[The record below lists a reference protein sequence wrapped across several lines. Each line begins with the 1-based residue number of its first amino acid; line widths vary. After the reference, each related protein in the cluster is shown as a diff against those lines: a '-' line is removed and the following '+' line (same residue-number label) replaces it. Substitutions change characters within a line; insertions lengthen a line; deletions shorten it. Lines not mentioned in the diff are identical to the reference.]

1 MAVKSVKD
9 LDLTNKKVLVRVDF
23 NVPVVDG
30 KITDITRITASVP
43 TIDYILKQK
52 GTSVILMSHLGRPKG
67 GEKKAEFSLA
77 PVGKKLSEVMNKKV
91 IMAPDCI
98 GEAVEKLVKESKPGD
113 IILLENVRY
122 YEEEEKNNPEFAKKL
137 AKLGDVYINDAFGT
151 AHRAHASTEGISKF
165 VSSSAAGLLIEKEI
179 AFMEPILKNPKQP
192 FVAVI
197 GGAKVSSK
205 IAVLES
211 LLKTCSAMV
220 IGGGMSYTFLKA
232 MGKKIGKSL
241 LEEDYIDTAKKFLK
255 AAADKK
261 VEIVFPL
268 DRVCA
273 KEFSENAEPIYIENN
288 EIPDDLTGMDI
299 GPKSIEAI
307 RKCLAN
313 AQTIVWNGPMGVFEF
328 KNFQKG
334 TLAVAE
340 MIANS
345 KAITVIGGGDSV
357 SAINEFG
364 YADKVSHVST
374 GGGASLEYLE
384 GKPLPGI
391 VALEK

>member
-9 LDLTNKKVLVRVDF
+9 VDLKNKKVLVRVDF
-23 NVPVVDG
+23 NVPIIDG
-30 KITDITRITASVP
+30 KITDITRITASIP
-43 TIDYILKQK
+43 TIDYILKQQ
-52 GTSVILMSHLGRPKG
+52 GSTVILMSHLGRPKG
-67 GEKKAEFSLA
+67 EKNPEFSLA
-77 PVGKKLSEVMNKKV
+77 IVANKLSEIIGKKV
-91 IMAPDCI
+91 IMAPNCI

-122 YEEEEKNNPEFAKKL
+122 YKEEEKNDPEFSKKL

-151 AHRAHASTEGISKF
+151 AHRAHASTEGITKF
-165 VSSSAAGLLIEKEI
+165 ISSSAAGLLIEKEVK
-179 AFMEPILKNPKQP
+179 FFEPLLKNPKQP

-211 LLKTCSAMV
+211 LLKTCSTMI

-241 LEEDYIDTAKKFLK
+241 LEEDYIETAKKFIK
-255 AAADKK
+255 AAEEKK
-261 VEIVFPL
+261 VEIIFPL

-273 KEFSENAEPIYIENN
+273 KEFAENSEPIYIENN
-288 EIPDDLTGMDI
+288 EIPDELTGMDI
-299 GPKSIEAI
+299 GPKTIEAI

-313 AQTIVWNGPMGVFEF
+313 AATIIWNGPMGVFEF

-334 TLAVAE
+334 SLAVAE
-340 MIANS
+340 MVANS

>member
-9 LDLTNKKVLVRVDF
+9 IDLTNKKVLVRVDF
-23 NVPVVDG
+23 NVPIKEG
-30 KITDITRITASVP
+30 KIKDVTRITASTP
-43 TIDYILKQK
+43 TIDYILSQK
-52 GTSVILMSHLGRPKG
+52 GTTVILMSHLGRPKG
-67 GEKKAEFSLA
+67 GEKNPEFSLA
-77 PVGKKLSEVMNKKV
+77 PVAKKLEEIIGKKV
-91 IMAPDCI
+91 IMASDCI
-98 GEAVEKLVKESKPGD
+98 GDAVEKLVKESKPGD
-113 IILLENVRY
+113 IILLENVRFY
-122 YEEEEKNNPEFAKKL
+122 KEEEANDQEFAKKL

-151 AHRAHASTEGISKF
+151 AHRAHASTEGLAKF
-165 VSSSAAGLLIEKEI
+165 LPAAAGFLIEKEVK
-179 AFMEPILKNPKQP
+179 FLGPILENPKQP
-192 FVAVI
+192 FVAII

-205 IAVLES
+205 IEVLES
-211 LLKTCSAMV
+211 LLKTCKGMV
-220 IGGGMSYTFLKA
+220 IGGGMAYTFIKA
-232 MGKKIGKSL
+232 MGGKVGKSL

-261 VEIVFPL
+261 VEVILPV
-268 DRVCA
+268 DNVCA
-273 KEFSENAEPIYIENN
+273 KEFAENAEPVYIDNR

-299 GPKSIEAI
+299 GPKTIEAI
-307 RKCLAN
+307 KKGLAN
-313 AQTIVWNGPMGVFEF
+313 AETIVWNGPVGVFEF
-328 KNFQKG
+328 KNFQNG

-340 MIANS
+340 MVASS

-357 SAINEFG
+357 SAINKFG

>member
-9 LDLTNKKVLVRVDF
+9 IDLKNKKVLIRVDF
-23 NVPVVDG
+23 NVPVIDG
-30 KITDITRITASVP
+30 KITDVTRITSSIP
-43 TIDYILKQK
+43 TIDFILKQQ
-52 GTSVILMSHLGRPKG
+52 GTTVILMSHLGRPKG
-67 GEKKAEFSLA
+67 EKNPEFSLA
-77 PVGKKLSEVMNKKV
+77 IVAKKLSEIIGKKV

-98 GEAVEKLVKESKPGD
+98 GDAVEKLVKESKPGD
-113 IILLENVRY
+113 IILLENLRY
-122 YEEEEKNNPEFAKKL
+122 YKEEEKNDPEFSKKL

-151 AHRAHASTEGISKF
+151 AHRAHASTEGITKF
-165 VSSSAAGLLIEKEI
+165 IACSAAGLLIEKEVK
-179 AFMEPILKNPKQP
+179 FFEPILKNPKQP

-211 LLKTCSAMV
+211 LLKTCSTMV

-232 MGKKIGKSL
+232 MGRKVGKSL
-241 LEEDYIDTAKKFLK
+241 LEEEYLDTAKKFIK
-255 AAADKK
+255 AAEEKK
-261 VEIVFPL
+261 VEIIFPL

-273 KEFSENAEPIYIENN
+273 KEFAETSEPIYIENN
-288 EIPDDLTGMDI
+288 EIPDELTGMDI
-299 GPKSIEAI
+299 GPKTIEAI

-313 AQTIVWNGPMGVFEF
+313 AATIVWNGPMGVFEF

-340 MIANS
+340 MVAAS

>member
-9 LDLTNKKVLVRVDF
+9 IDLKNKKVLIRVDF
-23 NVPVVDG
+23 NVPVIDG
-30 KITDITRITASVP
+30 KITDATRITASIP
-43 TIDYILKQK
+43 TIDYILKQE
-52 GTSVILMSHLGRPKG
+52 GTTVILMSHLGRPKG
-67 GEKKAEFSLA
+67 GEKKLEFSLSIVA
-77 PVGKKLSEVMNKKV
+77 NKLSELMGKKV

-98 GEAVEKLVKESKPGD
+98 GDAVEKLVKESKPGD

-122 YEEEEKNNPEFAKKL
+122 YKEEEGNDPEFAKKL
-137 AKLGDVYINDAFGT
+137 AKLGDAYINDAFGT
-151 AHRAHASTEGISKF
+151 AHRAHASTEGVAKYLP
-165 VSSSAAGLLIEKEI
+165 SAAGLLIEKEVK
-179 AFMEPILKNPKQP
+179 FLEPILKNPKKP

-211 LLKTCSAMV
+211 LLKTCDAMV

-241 LEEDYIDTAKKFLK
+241 LEEDYIDTAKKFIK

-261 VEIVFPL
+261 VEIIFPL

-288 EIPDDLTGMDI
+288 EIPDELTGMDI

-307 RKCLAN
+307 KKCLAT

-334 TLAVAE
+334 TIAVAE
-340 MIANS
+340 MVANS